1 MLGLGDEDEDEDGH
15 GADDGDHEG
24 SIVVE
29 VDERW
34 GPLRRILIDHMH
46 EAHLK
51 GERHWVF

>member
-1 MLGLGDEDEDEDGH
+1 MLGLDDEDEDEDGH

-24 SIVVE
+24 SIVIE

-46 EAHLK
+46 EAHIK